1 MRANQTLKKDGI
13 EVILWPQTFF
23 NLSQGF
29 DNSRLWLSHEGTY
42 ALDNGGKAPIYAPVS
57 LMCMGR
63 YNLSKGNELLFQ
75 SLEKVLFADGS
86 VDYLT
91 LDIWHSNDI
100 SKIKVGSIFRQG
112 ELICVSGNNGIGN
125 GGEHLHIE
133 AGKGKPRIVAGS
145 TPLVYSKGMTHFASG
160 NFHPGMLP
168 NAVDPRNVFHL
179 NDTVINNTFDMKF
192 KSLEV
197 LKDGW
202 LKDEKNNCWYYYENG
217 RMVKND
223 DRWIDGKYYH
233 FNANGIMAAH
243 EFIAYIEKKTKKKQ
257 YFYVGWDGAMLI
269 DTKFEVMHDGRISFD
284 AANTK

>member
-1 MRANQTLKKDGI
+1 MRTNQTLKKDGI

-57 LMCMGR
+57 LICMGR
-63 YNLSKGNELLFQ
+63 YNLLKGNELLFQ

-86 VDYLT
+86 TDYLT

-112 ELICVSGNNGIGN
+112 ELICMSGNNGIGN

-133 AGKGKPRIVAGS
+133 AGKGKPTKIAGS
-145 TPLVYSKGMTHFASG
+145 SPLIYSKGMTHFASG

-179 NDTVINNTFDMKF
+179 NDTVVNNTFGMKF
-192 KSLEV
+192 KSLEDT
-197 LKDGW
+197 KNGW
-202 LKDEKNNCWYYYENG
+202 TEDKVYGCWYYYENG
-217 RMVKND
+217 RMLKNID
-223 DRWIDGKYYH
+223 KWIDGKYYH
-233 FNANGIMAAH
+233 FKENGMMAAH
-243 EFIAYIEKKTKKKQ
+243 EFVPYTDKMGKKQ
-257 YFYVGWDGAMLI
+257 YFYVGWDGAMFI
-269 DTKFEVMHDGRISFD
+269 DSDLQIMHDGRISFD
-284 AANTK
+284 RVAKS